1 MSSAVPYLAAM
12 IRLRSLL
19 RLVPLLAI
27 LAPPALAQ
35 SPDDNA
41 LRGRELMA
49 AGRYEAAIP
58 FLQRDLAAVET
69 TVGEGSPALAPPLN
83 DLAEANRLAGR
94 LGQAEKLY
102 RRALALDER
111 AKRKDPVG
119 TATTMNNLALVYRQE
134 GQLLDAE
141 RLQSQSLRLLE
152 QTLGPKDGRVA
163 MGLHNL
169 AAIYRAQGR
178 LDDARPLQ
186 ARAVA
191 VAETSLGPDDPDTR
205 RFRDALASLGDA
217 PASAGQLDPAP
228 PPARGKG
235 LLPPPPL
242 DDEPDPAPVRAGG
255 FAVQVAAVRDAG
267 EVGSEWRRLVR
278 RFPDL
283 AALELQPAVAVEVKG
298 KGTFYRVI
306 GGPVAS
312 MAAAKALC
320 ARLTQGG
327 ASCRPTKR

>member
-1 MSSAVPYLAAM
+1 MS
-12 IRLRSLL
+12 SLL
-19 RLVPLLAI
+19 RLLL
-27 LAPPALAQ
+27 LLFLVTLVPPALAQ
-35 SPDDNA
+35 TPDDNA

-49 AGRYEAAIP
+49 TGKYDAAIP
-58 FLQRDLAAVET
+58 FLQRDLASVET
-69 TVGEGSPALAPPLN
+69 AAGEGSPALAAPLN

-134 GQLLDAE
+134 GQLRDAE

-152 QTLGPKDGRVA
+152 DTLGSKDGRVA
-163 MGLHNL
+163 MGLHNM

-186 ARAVA
+186 ARAVT
-191 VAETSLGPDDPDTR
+191 VAEQSLGPDDPDTR
-205 RFRDALASLGDA
+205 LFRATLAGLGDA
-217 PASAGQLDPAP
+217 PTSQP
-228 PPARGKG
+228 PPMPSAPVPGKG

-242 DDEPDPAPVRAGG
+242 DEEPDPAPVRTGQ
-255 FAVQVAAVRDAG
+255 FAIQVAAVRDAD

-278 RFPDL
+278 RFPEL
-283 AALELQPAVAVEVKG
+283 AALELQPSVAVEVKG

-312 MAAAKALC
+312 MAAAETLC

>member
-1 MSSAVPYLAAM
+1 M
-12 IRLRSLL
+12 L
-19 RLVPLLAI
+19 RLSRILPLLVL
-27 LAPPALAQ
+27 LAPPVQAQTAADAALK
-35 SPDDNA
+35 
-41 LRGRELMA
+41 GRELMA
-49 AGRYEAAIP
+49 AGKYEAAIP
-58 FLQRDLAAVET
+58 FLQRDLAAVEAAT
-69 TVGEGSPALAPPLN
+69 GEGSPALAAPLN

-102 RRALALDER
+102 RRALALDDQ

-119 TATTMNNLALVYRQE
+119 TATSMNNLALVYRQE

-152 QTLGPKDGRVA
+152 DTLGPKDGRVA
-163 MGLHNL
+163 MGLHNM

-178 LDDARPLQ
+178 IEDARPLQ

-191 VAETSLGPDDPDTR
+191 VAEQALGPDDPDTR
-205 RFRDALASLGDA
+205 RMRTALAALDNA
-217 PASAGQLDPAP
+217 PASAPRLEPPAR
-228 PPARGKG
+228 PARGKG

-242 DDEPDPAPVRAGG
+242 DEEPDPAPRAGA

-267 EVGSEWRRLVR
+267 GVGDEWRRLVR
-278 RFPDL
+278 RFPEL
-283 AALELQPAVAVEVKG
+283 AALELQPAVPVEVKG

-312 MAAAKALC
+312 LAEAEALC
-320 ARLTQGG
+320 ARLKQGG
-327 ASCRPTKR
+327 ASCRTTKR